1 MGDMGTM
8 IGWPMMLG
16 LSLIVSNAV
25 AVVTGEWKGM
35 GGPLKLMLLGVFVI
49 IVATV
54 VMAYASTLKPEDG
67 QLKAQVRRGSDAMRL
82 HDRGGLISGEAQHK
96 KYP

>member
-25 AVVTGEWKGM
+25 GVFTGEWKGM
-35 GGPLKLMLLGVFVI
+35 GGPLKVMLLGVFVI

-54 VMAYASTLKPEDG
+54 VMSYASTLKPEDG
-67 QLKAQVRRGSDAMRL
+67 PAPGTSLRRGSDAVRC
-82 HDRGGLISGEAQHK
+82 HDRGDLNTDES
-96 KYP
+96 